1 MCTFSFVISFTF
13 FYVNSLTKFFKEV
26 KRYCDEIYKKTH
38 QTFRNR
44 FISKGFRQKNIANPF
59 KDLAIFFL
67 SDLVKLCEKTK
78 ARFTK
83 V

>member
-1 MCTFSFVISFTF
+1 M
-13 FYVNSLTKFFKEV
+13 NSLTKFFKDV

-59 KDLAIFFL
+59 KDLAIFFCL
-67 SDLVKLCEKTK
+67 I
-78 ARFTK
+78 
-83 V
+83 